1 MISVALCNETAPNH
15 LYGFTHAC
23 ALFLFLQWAAGLV
36 GTNTQTQEPSSAPS
50 YAHSRLPST
59 TPSMSIQPHTSA
71 EPSSGPTSAP
81 STAPSSAPSPLPSTK
96 PSMSFQP
103 STSVQPSS
111 GPSSSGVPSPQ
122 PSSNPSSAPS
132 DGASSL
138 APSEST
144 RPSYHPSMRPS
155 TSAPVASPTPD
166 AVYISLSELK
176 TEIVEAFRSLTKPDF
191 DALSDGVAAIPD
203 ATKFD
208 VVRKPD
214 LICAGNS
221 QAISIEVD
229 DSVANAVTLKFCSL
243 LEFELDGSFEG
254 VSFRMPSFN
263 SLQYH
268 AAAEMFSSSL
278 LRADSSISS
287 KTTRASRLRGVSIC
301 LEL

>member
-50 YAHSRLPST
+50 YAPSR
-59 TPSMSIQPHTSA
+59 
-71 EPSSGPTSAP
+71 
-81 STAPSSAPSPLPSTK
+81 LPSTK

-155 TSAPVASPTPD
+155 TSAPVASPTPND
-166 AVYISLSELK
+166 DYISLSELK

-214 LICAGNS
+214 LVCAGNS

-263 SLQYH
+263 SLQY
-268 AAAEMFSSSL
+268 AAAEKDVL
-278 LRADSSISS
+278 LFFP
-287 KTTRASRLRGVSIC
+287 
-301 LEL
+301 